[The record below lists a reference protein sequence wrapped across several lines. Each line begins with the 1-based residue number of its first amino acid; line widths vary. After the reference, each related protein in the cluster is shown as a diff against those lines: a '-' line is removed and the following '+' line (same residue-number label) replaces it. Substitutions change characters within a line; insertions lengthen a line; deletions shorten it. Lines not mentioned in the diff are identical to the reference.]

1 VVVFW
6 SLLVEGQSFV
16 VGDVAIEVVTCRS
29 YCDPIVIDRVSC
41 RPPEFYPATAFS
53 VKDDGVIPL
62 CGWSFCIV
70 SNRLFPRYPT
80 SLYCPPPDASYQVS

>member
-6 SLLVEGQSFV
+6 SLLVEGQSFI
-16 VGDVAIEVVTCRS
+16 VGDVAIEV
-29 YCDPIVIDRVSC
+29 RVSC
-41 RPPEFYPATAFS
+41 RPPEFYPATVFS
-53 VKDDGVIPL
+53 VKGDRVIPL